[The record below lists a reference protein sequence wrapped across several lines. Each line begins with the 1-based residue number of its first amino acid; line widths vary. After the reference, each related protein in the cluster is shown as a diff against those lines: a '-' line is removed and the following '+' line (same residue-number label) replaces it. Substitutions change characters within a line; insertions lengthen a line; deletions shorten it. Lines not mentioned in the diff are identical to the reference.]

1 MSRNVSGIAGFEE
14 TKGGADGE
22 NILARQKKSKAEI
35 QKDEED
41 AAQAAQNNGD
51 MGEVFEVVAEK

>member
-41 AAQAAQNNGD
+41 AA
-51 MGEVFEVVAEK
+51 